1 MDLSVIIPMYNEEKA
16 VENAVRTLDSSLEK
30 NFGRG
35 NYEMIFV
42 GDGCGDRSVE
52 IAQAL
57 GKEYGALRVISYEKN
72 CGKGHAVRT
81 GMLASAGDFALFT
94 DCDLAYGADIIK
106 DFFDDFKSSGSGAV
120 IGSRAIK
127 GGGYDGYTFLRR
139 IMSKTYLKIVSLF
152 AGFDL
157 SDSQCGIKGFSG
169 DYARKIFAYCKAER
183 FEFDLEALMIAEKL
197 GCKIKEHPVK
207 VINHGESKVS
217 PIKDALKMLRQIRNI
232 KKRVKSIDAEK
243 AASE

>member
-1 MDLSVIIPMYNEEKA
+1 MYLSVVIPMYNEQNA
-16 VENAVRTLDSSLEK
+16 VENAVRELDRSLAK
-30 NFGRG
+30 SFGVG

-42 GDGCGDRSVE
+42 GDGCKDDSVA
-52 IAQAL
+52 IAEDL
-57 GKEYGALRVISYEKN
+57 KKEFVALRVISYELN
-72 CGKGHAVRT
+72 RGKGHAVRT
-81 GMLASAGDFALFT
+81 GMLEANGDFVLFT

-106 DFFDDFKSSGSGAV
+106 DFYEDFIGSGCDVV

-139 IMSKTYLKIVSLF
+139 VMSKAYLKVVSIF

-169 DYARKIFAYCKAER
+169 GYAKKIFGLCEAER

-197 GCKIKEHPVK
+197 GCRIKEHPVR
-207 VINHGESKVS
+207 VINHGDSKVR
-217 PIKDALKMLRQIRNI
+217 PLKDALKMLGQIRKI
-232 KKRVKSIDAEK
+232 KKRVKKIDK
-243 AASE
+243 NKV

>member
-1 MDLSVIIPMYNEEKA
+1 MHLSVVIPMYNEEKA
-16 VENAVRTLDSSLEK
+16 VENAVRELDRSLKES
-30 NFGRG
+30 FGVG

-42 GDGCGDRSVE
+42 GDGCVDRSVT
-52 IAQAL
+52 IAESL
-57 GKEYGALRVISYEKN
+57 EPEFEALRVISYEKN
-72 CGKGHAVRT
+72 RGKGHAVRT
-81 GMLASAGDFALFT
+81 GMLEACGDFALFT

-106 DFFDDFKSSGSGAV
+106 DFYDDFKAGKSDVV

-139 IMSKTYLKIVSLF
+139 VMSKMYLKVVSIF

-169 DYARKIFAYCKAER
+169 EYAKKIFGLCQAER

-197 GCKIKEHPVK
+197 GCKIKEHPVR

-217 PIKDALKMLRQIRNI
+217 PLKDAFKMLGQIRHI
-232 KKRVKSIDAEK
+232 KKRVKKIDI
-243 AASE
+243 